1 MRISGATGASTATG
15 FNARMELPAGLTAAP
30 YTADDL
36 DAVFAVAAAQ
46 QQHDI
51 GRVDVE
57 TADFEA
63 DWQRSSFDFATMTM
77 GVYDGDTPRRVRR
90 ADRGR
95 PRRGR
100 RAARTYRRRG
110 IGTALARWLEE
121 AARAHGYTEIGGP
134 VPQGSDGDRLLE
146 KLGYDVRWTSWVL
159 QLPEGATVPE
169 RALPPGYAI
178 RAATPDDYEAV
189 WNVVE
194 DAFLE
199 WSVREREPF
208 EDFLAVTVRRP
219 GHEPWML
226 RVVTDPPARSSAPR
240 CWCMA
245 GDPVEEGYVER
256 LAVRKDQR
264 GQGLAQALLVDAFE
278 QGRAHGA
285 PRSGLS
291 TDSRTGALSL
301 YEKVGMVVTDVWV
314 NRGIDLLVEA
324 RSAVEPARSATLT
337 GSRTARPLDQ
347 RGQRAAR
354 SGSSSSSTPSS
365 PSSAQ

>member
-1 MRISGATGASTATG
+1 MD
-15 FNARMELPAGLTAAP
+15 LPEGLTAAP

-63 DWQRSSFDFATMTM
+63 DWQRPSFDFATMTM
-77 GVYDGDTPRRVRR
+77 GVYDGDRLV
-90 ADRGR
+90 AFGELDRGQ

-100 RAARTYRRRG
+100 RAAGLPPPRHRHRPGPLDGGRGDASTATPDRRAASPRARTATGCWRSSA
-110 IGTALARWLEE
+110 T
-121 AARAHGYTEIGGP
+121 
-134 VPQGSDGDRLLE
+134 
-146 KLGYDVRWTSWVL
+146 DVRWTSWVL
-159 QLPEGATVPE
+159 QVPEGATVPHRE
-169 RALPPGYAI
+169 VPPGYAI

-199 WSVREREPF
+199 WSVREREPY

-226 RVVTDPPARSSAPR
+226 RVVTDPAGEVVGTAMLM
-240 CWCMA
+240 MA
-245 GDPVEEGYVER
+245 GDPVEEGYIER

-278 QGRAHGA
+278 QGRQHGA

-314 NRGIDLLVEA
+314 NRGIELV
-324 RSAVEPARSATLT
+324 
-337 GSRTARPLDQ
+337 
-347 RGQRAAR
+347 
-354 SGSSSSSTPSS
+354 
-365 PSSAQ
+365 

>member
-1 MRISGATGASTATG
+1 
-15 FNARMELPAGLTAAP
+15 MELPAGLTAAP

-90 ADRGR
+90 ADRRR

-100 RAARTYRRRG
+100 RAAGVPPPGHRHRPRPLARG
-110 IGTALARWLEE
+110 GRARGTATPRSA
-121 AARAHGYTEIGGP
+121 GP

-226 RVVTDPPARSSAPR
+226 RVVTDPAGEVVGTAMLV
-240 CWCMA
+240 MA
-245 GDPVEEGYVER
+245 GDPV
-256 LAVRKDQR
+256 DR
-264 GQGLAQALLVDAFE
+264 GV
-278 QGRAHGA
+278 H
-285 PRSGLS
+285 
-291 TDSRTGALSL
+291 
-301 YEKVGMVVTDVWV
+301 
-314 NRGIDLLVEA
+314 
-324 RSAVEPARSATLT
+324 
-337 GSRTARPLDQ
+337 
-347 RGQRAAR
+347 RAAR
-354 SGSSSSSTPSS
+354 GPQGPAGPGPGPGAARRRLRAGPRARRAPVRALDRLAHRRAQPLREGRHGGHRRVGEPRRSTSSQVSEMSGVRLGQRVELGLDTLVALVGPVVVGLGLVDTFVDAHRPEDQREHDGDDEVGDEASR
-365 PSSAQ
+365 AM

>member
-1 MRISGATGASTATG
+1 MD
-15 FNARMELPAGLTAAP
+15 LPAGLTAAP

-77 GVYDGDTPRRVRR
+77 GVYDGDTLV
-90 ADRGR
+90 AFGELIGAGRGEACVL
-95 PRRGR
+95 P
-100 RAARTYRRRG
+100 AYRRRG
-110 IGTALARWLEE
+110 IGTELARWLEE
-121 AARAHGYTEIGGP
+121 AARAHGYSEVRGP

-146 KLGYDVRWTSWVL
+146 KLGYDLRWTSWVL
-159 QLPEGATVPE
+159 QLPEGTTVPE
-169 RALPPGYAI
+169 RPLPEGYAI

-189 WNVVE
+189 WHVVE

-226 RVVTDPPARSSAPR
+226 RVVTDPDGEVVGTAMLV
-240 CWCMA
+240 MA

-291 TDSRTGALSL
+291 TDSRTGALGL
-301 YEKVGMVVTDVWV
+301 YEKVGMVVTDTWV
-314 NRGIDLLVEA
+314 NRGIDLERA
-324 RSAVEPARSATLT
+324 P
-337 GSRTARPLDQ
+337 
-347 RGQRAAR
+347 RGAA
-354 SGSSSSSTPSS
+354 P
-365 PSSAQ
+365 

>member
-1 MRISGATGASTATG
+1 VQSTPGLG
-15 FNARMELPAGLTAAP
+15 FNAGMDLPAGLTAAP

-77 GVYDGDTPRRVRR
+77 GVYDGDTLV
-90 ADRGR
+90 AFGELIGAGRGEAGVL
-95 PRRGR
+95 P
-100 RAARTYRRRG
+100 AYRRRG
-110 IGTALARWLEE
+110 IGTALAHWLED
-121 AARAHGYTEIGGP
+121 AARAQGYTEIRGP
-134 VPQGSDGDRLLE
+134 VPEGSDGDRLLE
-146 KLGYDVRWTSWVL
+146 KLGYDLRWTSWVL
-159 QLPEGATVPE
+159 QLPEGATVPH
-169 RALPPGYAI
+169 RDLPPGYAI

-226 RVVTDPPARSSAPR
+226 RVVTDPTGEVVGTAMLV
-240 CWCMA
+240 MA

-256 LAVRKDQR
+256 LAVRQDQR
-264 GQGLAQALLVDAFE
+264 GRGLAQALLVDAFE

-291 TDSRTGALSL
+291 TDSRTGALGL

-314 NRGIDLLVEA
+314 NRGIDL
-324 RSAVEPARSATLT
+324 
-337 GSRTARPLDQ
+337 
-347 RGQRAAR
+347 
-354 SGSSSSSTPSS
+354 
-365 PSSAQ
+365 